1 MKILKDSGH
10 MKHKTIVN
18 FINSLAATAKE
29 QRDQTNDLITDLY
42 YTGKIDGFETAA
54 SVCNFPNLIYPVGNK
69 MLTDM
74 QAAAKEHE
82 LNAEKLGT
90 EAGNKIAAWYLGKAR
105 AYSIVL
111 FRLQQYDKKR

>member
-1 MKILKDSGH
+1 
-10 MKHKTIVN
+10 MKHKTIVD
-18 FINSLAATAKE
+18 FINSLAKSAEEA
-29 QRDQTNDLITDLY
+29 RDQTTDLITDLY

-82 LNAEKLGT
+82 LNAKKLGT
-90 EAGNKIAAWYLGKAR
+90 EAGREIAAWYRGKAG
-105 AYSIVL
+105 AYSVVL
-111 FRLQQYDKKR
+111 FCLQQYAKKR

>member
-1 MKILKDSGH
+1 MN
-10 MKHKTIVN
+10 MKHKTIVD
-18 FINSLAATAKE
+18 FINSLIASAEEERNQTADLATA
-29 QRDQTNDLITDLY
+29 LY
-42 YTGKIDGFETAA
+42 YTGRIDGFETAA

-69 MLTDM
+69 ILTDM
-74 QAAAKEHE
+74 QAAAKKHE

-111 FRLQQYDKKR
+111 FRLQQYAPKR